1 MKSLH
6 AALRL
11 LADETR
17 LRALRVLAGQELN
30 AGELTAVLGVAQS
43 AVSRHL
49 ALLREGG
56 LIDVRRQG
64 RFAYYAARRDAGDVW
79 DAVAGLVE
87 GAPDDQ
93 GDLARLDDVLRTRD
107 ERRMGGGSAR
117 KDYVP
122 ARSWAAWARALT
134 LLIPGSPRVVDIG
147 CGDGGL
153 SLELARFA
161 GHVTGVDKR
170 TDHLRKARARAKKAG
185 VRHAVFKKGDMQ
197 DLPFDDGVF
206 DLAVLSQS
214 LHFAAAPE
222 EALAEAARVV
232 QRGGRVI
239 VIDLQPHDERWVGE
253 RLGHRTRGFAPA
265 RLRALMQDAG
275 LSRIRAEK
283 LPGRSDEPFRPVLAS
298 GERRST

>member
-1 MKSLH
+1 MKALH
-6 AALRL
+6 ASLRL

-17 LRALRVLAGQELN
+17 LRALRVLVRQELN
-30 AGELTAVLGVAQS
+30 AGELTSVLGIAQS

-56 LIDVRRQG
+56 LVRVRRQG
-64 RFAYYAARRDAGDVW
+64 RYAYFSAARDAGVVW
-79 DAVAGLVE
+79 DAIAGLVD

-93 GDLARLDDVLRTRD
+93 GDLARLDDVLRARD

-122 ARSWAAWARALT
+122 GRSWAAWARALT

-170 TDHLRKARARAKKAG
+170 ADHLRKARARAKRARL
-185 VRHAVFKKGDMQ
+185 RHVSFKKGDMQ
-197 DLPFDDGVF
+197 DLPFADGDF

-214 LHFAAAPE
+214 LHFADAPD

-232 QRGGRVI
+232 TRGGRVV
-239 VIDLQPHDERWVGE
+239 VIDLLPHDEEWVGD
-253 RLGHRTRGFAPA
+253 RLGHRSRGFAPA
-265 RLRALMQDAG
+265 RLRALMKNAG
-275 LSRIRAEK
+275 LTRIRAER

-298 GERRST
+298 GERRAP